1 MRGVRGVFH
10 LGAASKVLPSLKNP
24 QMGTFNVERNSVG
37 TSRVL
42 EARCQHPL
50 HNLTFLTT
58 VCIFIYISIY
68 TCLRVRPREG
78 AVALPRNPI
87 WDVLCTLRAGGV

>member
-42 EARCQHPL
+42 EA
-50 HNLTFLTT
+50 T
-58 VCIFIYISIY
+58 VKYLDI
-68 TCLRVRPREG
+68 
-78 AVALPRNPI
+78 
-87 WDVLCTLRAGGV
+87 